1 LKRVQTLDTPQQ
13 LLEFKDLSI
22 DSEMRIVKVQDQ
34 AIELTTSEYQ
44 LLLVLAI
51 QPQKNFSRDEIL
63 NELKGIE
70 VELFSRSVDIA
81 ISRLRKKLA
90 PLDYIK
96 TVWGAGYSF
105 VPEMVSPD

>member
-1 LKRVQTLDTPQQ
+1 
-13 LLEFKDLSI
+13 
-22 DSEMRIVKVQDQ
+22 
-34 AIELTTSEYQ
+34 
-44 LLLVLAI
+44 
-51 QPQKNFSRDEIL
+51 L

-96 TVWGAGYSF
+96 TVWGSGYSF
-105 VPEMVSPD
+105 VPEYEERD